1 MSWTI
6 HFLYFFTFKEA
17 APLFGVFVKILFSM
31 VVNYFDWVPTEKIL
45 IVTPGVFLLLTSPK
59 DLPPRW
65 TAQAI
70 PSSPVKQPTKHVI
83 ITLIDLSDIWNKQK
97 IVALHLWYMFLS
109 RPTLICS
116 LIAAHP
122 WRTTCNKRSF
132 DQQKQK
138 FFRSTKA
145 KVFFI
150 NKSKSFCQTQV
161 ATTSGGGKASM
172 FPLTLTLRSRKGW
185 KSSETKYLTVDK
197 EGRSARTRGNLKEC
211 WLLELNSGD
220 KSTVFDW
227 ISNRSKPW
235 KQVVV
240 HENHL

>member
-1 MSWTI
+1 MSGSWTI
-6 HFLYFFTFKEA
+6 HFQLKEA

-97 IVALHLWYMFLS
+97 IVALHLWYLFLS

-138 FFRSTKA
+138 FFYQHKQKFFLSTKAKVFFYQQKQKFFRSTKA
-145 KVFFI
+145 KVFLLTKAKVSAKLRLRRPQGEERRVCSHWRSPWEAGKVENPVKLNI
-150 NKSKSFCQTQV
+150 SRLTRREGQQGRV
-161 ATTSGGGKASM
+161 AI
-172 FPLTLTLRSRKGW
+172 W
-185 KSSETKYLTVDK
+185 KNVD
-197 EGRSARTRGNLKEC
+197 C
-211 WLLELNSGD
+211 
-220 KSTVFDW
+220 
-227 ISNRSKPW
+227 
-235 KQVVV
+235 
-240 HENHL
+240 

>member
-1 MSWTI
+1 MSGSWTI
-6 HFLYFFTFKEA
+6 HFLYFREFYCMALMYQALCRTHQLKEA

-65 TAQAI
+65 TVQAI

-97 IVALHLWYMFLS
+97 IVALHLWYLFLS

-132 DQQKQK
+132 DQQKLK
-138 FFRSTKA
+138 FFWSTKA
-145 KVFFI
+145 KVF
-150 NKSKSFCQTQV
+150 
-161 ATTSGGGKASM
+161 
-172 FPLTLTLRSRKGW
+172 
-185 KSSETKYLTVDK
+185 
-197 EGRSARTRGNLKEC
+197 
-211 WLLELNSGD
+211 
-220 KSTVFDW
+220 
-227 ISNRSKPW
+227 
-235 KQVVV
+235 
-240 HENHL
+240 